1 MYQNPAPKYST
12 VRQHHRAAYPQLKT
26 MIAPDNFA
34 KYIKLE
40 PLDRKK
46 HLNEDMSHKLS
57 PFKNRIAVKDQYKSE
72 LGF

>member
-1 MYQNPAPKYST
+1 MPKFST
-12 VRQHHRAAYPQLKT
+12 VRKNHRAPYPELKT

-57 PFKNRIAVKDQYKSE
+57 PFKNRIAVRDQYKSE
-72 LGF
+72 LGY